1 MSELADAE
9 RKGVIK
15 GRGGHFSLN
24 DKEEGK
30 MKKRRNGVSGLF
42 HCTILALAL
51 LFVVVGVTSHVYGE
65 APKEILVGGTISV
78 TGPLSKIVG
87 PFNKLALSWQDLI
100 NEQGGIWVRDY
111 KKRLPIRF
119 IIYDDKSDQ
128 ATALKYYERLV
139 TVDKVNLLIGPF
151 GSHNSFPAAT
161 VAENHKIPMVMVCAS
176 DRKLFERD
184 YKWSVSQLDEA
195 DLEHVGFMEMVGKSG
210 KVKTIAMVCEDKL
223 HCTGSM
229 GGAAKKAEEL
239 GIKIVMKEV
248 IPGGTKD
255 FTSVIIKIKGLN
267 PDVVFVEAFPGFE
280 IPFMKQALEM
290 GLRPKQF
297 FNGHIV
303 APLVKVLG
311 KYAEDLC
318 GSVYWAPGF
327 RFTGQH
333 DYADILKRTGITW
346 EAYQESSIRM
356 QAYQTIKEMIEVAGS
371 LDKAKLNKAMH
382 EMRYMTISGPVEH
395 KKGGIGSTIPFPMQI
410 QKGRFVAIWPPDMA
424 TGMWIYPTQ
433 W

>member
-1 MSELADAE
+1 
-9 RKGVIK
+9 
-15 GRGGHFSLN
+15 
-24 DKEEGK
+24 
-30 MKKRRNGVSGLF
+30 MKKRRDGAKGFFPCACLAMVMLF
-42 HCTILALAL
+42 FL
-51 LFVVVGVTSHVYGE
+51 VGVTTPSYGE

-87 PFNKLALSWQDLI
+87 PFKKLASSWQDLI

-111 KKRLPIRF
+111 KKRLPVRF
-119 IIYDDKSDQ
+119 ITYDDKSDQ
-128 ATALKYYERLV
+128 ATSLKYYERLV

-161 VAENHKIPMVMVCAS
+161 VAESHKIPMVMVCAS

-195 DLEHVGFMEMVGKSG
+195 DLEHVGFIEMAAKSG
-210 KVKTIAMVCEDKL
+210 KVKTIAMIGEDKL

-229 GGAAKKAEEL
+229 NGAAKRAEEL
-239 GIKIVMKEV
+239 GLQIVMKEI

-255 FTSVIIKIKGLN
+255 FTSVIIKIKGLK

-280 IPFMKQALEM
+280 IPFMKQAIEM
-290 GLRPKQF
+290 GLRPNQF

-311 KYAEDLC
+311 KYVENLC

-327 RFTGQH
+327 KFTGQE
-333 DYADILKRTGITW
+333 DYQEILKKTGITW
-346 EAYQESSIRM
+346 EAYMESSIRM

-371 LDKAKLNKAMH
+371 LDRAKLNKAMH
-382 EMRYMTISGPVEH
+382 EMRYMTVSGPVEH
-395 KKGGIGSTIPFPMQI
+395 KKGGMGSTLTYSIQI
-410 QKGRFVAIWPPDMA
+410 QNGRFVPVWPKDVA
-424 TGMWIYPTQ
+424 TGKWIYPTK

>member
-1 MSELADAE
+1 M
-9 RKGVIK
+9 
-15 GRGGHFSLN
+15 
-24 DKEEGK
+24 
-30 MKKRRNGVSGLF
+30 KRRIIGVKRF
-42 HCTILALAL
+42 FRFVALASIAIF
-51 LFVVVGVTSHVYGE
+51 FVVGLASHSYGE
-65 APKEILVGGTISV
+65 TPKEILVGGTISV

-87 PFNKLALSWQDLI
+87 PFKKLANSWQELV

-111 KKRLPIRF
+111 KKRLPIRL
-119 IIYDDKSDQ
+119 ITYDDKSDQ
-128 ATALKYYERLV
+128 ATSLKYYERLV
-139 TVDKVNLLIGPF
+139 TVDKVNFLIGPF

-195 DLEHVGFMEMVGKSG
+195 DLEHVGFIEMAAKSG
-210 KVKTIAMVCEDKL
+210 KVKTIAMICEDKL

-229 GGAAKKAEEL
+229 NGAANKAKEVGL
-239 GIKIVMKEV
+239 NIVMKEV

-280 IPFMKQALEM
+280 IPFMKQAIEM

-303 APLVKVLG
+303 KPLVKVLG
-311 KYAEDLC
+311 KYAENLC

-327 RFTGQH
+327 RFSGQQ
-333 DYADILKRTGITW
+333 DYKEILKRTGITW
-346 EAYQESSIRM
+346 EAYMESSIRM
-356 QAYQTIKEMIEVAGS
+356 QAYQTIKEMIVVAGC
-371 LDKAKLNKAMH
+371 LDRAKLNKAMH
-382 EMRYMTISGPVEH
+382 EMRYMTVSGPAEH
-395 KKGGIGSTIPFPMQI
+395 RKGGIGSTVPFPIQI
-410 QKGRFVAIWPPDMA
+410 QKGRFVPIWPKDIA
-424 TGMWIYPTQ
+424 TGKWIYPTK

>member
-1 MSELADAE
+1 MERRTIDIKRFFQSAAFVSMAIFFLVGITPHSYAE
-9 RKGVIK
+9 
-15 GRGGHFSLN
+15 
-24 DKEEGK
+24 
-30 MKKRRNGVSGLF
+30 
-42 HCTILALAL
+42 T
-51 LFVVVGVTSHVYGE
+51 
-65 APKEILVGGTISV
+65 PKEILVGGTISV

-87 PFNKLALSWQDLI
+87 PFKKLANSWQELI

-111 KKRLPIRF
+111 NKRLPIRM
-119 IIYDDKSDQ
+119 ITYDDKSDQ
-128 ATALKYYERLV
+128 ATSLKYYERLV

-184 YKWSVSQLDEA
+184 YKWSVSQLDAA
-195 DLEHVGFMEMVGKSG
+195 DLEHLGFIEMAAKSG
-210 KVKTIAMVCEDKL
+210 KVKTIAMIAEDKL

-229 GGAAKKAEEL
+229 NGAAARAKEL
-239 GIKIVMKEV
+239 GLNVVMKEV

-255 FTSVIIKIKGLN
+255 FTSIIIKIKGLK

-280 IPFMKQALEM
+280 IPFMKQAIEM

-311 KYAEDLC
+311 KYADNLA

-327 RFTGQH
+327 KFTGQE
-333 DYADILKRTGITW
+333 DYQEILKKTGITW
-346 EAYQESSIRM
+346 EAYMESSIRM

-371 LDKAKLNKAMH
+371 LDRAKLNKAMH
-382 EMRYMTISGPVEH
+382 EMRYMTVSGPVEH
-395 KKGGIGSTIPFPMQI
+395 KKGGMGSTLTYSIQI
-410 QKGRFVAIWPPDMA
+410 QNGRFVPVWPKDIA
-424 TGMWIYPTQ
+424 TGKWLYPTK

>member
-1 MSELADAE
+1 
-9 RKGVIK
+9 
-15 GRGGHFSLN
+15 
-24 DKEEGK
+24 
-30 MKKRRNGVSGLF
+30 MKKRKDSAKGFFSCVCLAMVMLF
-42 HCTILALAL
+42 FL
-51 LFVVVGVTSHVYGE
+51 VGVTTPTYGE
-65 APKEILVGGTISV
+65 TPKEILVGGTISE

-87 PFNKLALSWQDLI
+87 PFKKLALSWQDLI

-111 KKRLPIRF
+111 KKRLPVKF

-128 ATALKYYERLV
+128 ATSLKYYERLV

-184 YKWSVSQLDEA
+184 YKWSVSQLDAA
-195 DLEHVGFMEMVGKSG
+195 DLEHVGFIEMAAKSG

-229 GGAAKKAEEL
+229 NGAASKAEEL
-239 GIKIVMKEV
+239 GLKIVMKEV

-280 IPFMKQALEM
+280 IPFMKQAIEM
-290 GLRPKQF
+290 GLRPNQF

-303 APLVKVLG
+303 KPLVKILG
-311 KYAEDLC
+311 KYSENLC

-327 RFTGQH
+327 KFTGQQ
-333 DYADILKRTGITW
+333 DYANILKRTGITW

-371 LDKAKLNKAMH
+371 LDRARLNKAMH

-395 KKGGIGSTIPFPMQI
+395 VKGGMGNTLTFPMQI
-410 QKGRFVAIWPPDMA
+410 QKGRFVAVWPKGIA
-424 TGMWIYPTQ
+424 TGKWIYPTK

>member
-1 MSELADAE
+1 
-9 RKGVIK
+9 
-15 GRGGHFSLN
+15 
-24 DKEEGK
+24 
-30 MKKRRNGVSGLF
+30 MKKRRDSVRGFFSCGCLAMAMLF
-42 HCTILALAL
+42 FL
-51 LFVVVGVTSHVYGE
+51 VGVTTPSYGE

-87 PFNKLALSWQDLI
+87 PFKKLALSWQDLI

-111 KKRLPIRF
+111 KKRLPVKF

-184 YKWSVSQLDEA
+184 YKWSVSQLDAA
-195 DLEHVGFMEMVGKSG
+195 DLEHLGFIEMAAKSG
-210 KVKTIAMVCEDKL
+210 KVKTIAMICEDKL

-229 GGAAKKAEEL
+229 NGAAARAKEL
-239 GIKIVMKEV
+239 GLNVVMKEV

-255 FTSVIIKIKGLN
+255 FTSVIIKIKGLK

-280 IPFMKQALEM
+280 IPFMKQAIEM
-290 GLRPKQF
+290 GLRPNQF

-303 APLVKVLG
+303 KPLVKVLG
-311 KYAEDLC
+311 KYAENLA

-327 RFTGQH
+327 KFTGQE
-333 DYADILKRTGITW
+333 DYQEILKKTGITW
-346 EAYQESSIRM
+346 EAYMESSIRM

-371 LDKAKLNKAMH
+371 LDRAKLNKAMH
-382 EMRYMTISGPVEH
+382 EMRYMTVSGPVEH
-395 KKGGIGSTIPFPMQI
+395 KKGGMGSTLTYTIQI
-410 QKGRFVAIWPPDMA
+410 QNGRFVPVWPKDVA
-424 TGMWIYPTQ
+424 TGKWIYPTK

>member
-1 MSELADAE
+1 M
-9 RKGVIK
+9 
-15 GRGGHFSLN
+15 
-24 DKEEGK
+24 
-30 MKKRRNGVSGLF
+30 KRRIIDIERFFRFV
-42 HCTILALAL
+42 ALASIAI
-51 LFVVVGVTSHVYGE
+51 FFVVGVASHSYGE
-65 APKEILVGGTISV
+65 TPKEILVGGTISV

-87 PFNKLALSWQDLI
+87 PFKKLANSWQELI

-111 KKRLPIRF
+111 KKRLPIRL
-119 IIYDDKSDQ
+119 ITYDDKSDQ
-128 ATALKYYERLV
+128 ATSLKYYERLV
-139 TVDKVNLLIGPF
+139 TVDKVNFLIGPF

-195 DLEHVGFMEMVGKSG
+195 DLEHVGFIEMAAKSG
-210 KVKTIAMVCEDKL
+210 KVKTIAMICEDKL

-229 GGAAKKAEEL
+229 NGAANKAKEVGL
-239 GIKIVMKEV
+239 NIVMKEV

-280 IPFMKQALEM
+280 IPFMKQAIEM

-303 APLVKVLG
+303 KPLVKVLG
-311 KYAEDLC
+311 KYAENLC

-327 RFTGQH
+327 RFSGQQ
-333 DYADILKRTGITW
+333 DYKEILKRTGITW
-346 EAYQESSIRM
+346 EAYMESSIRM

-371 LDKAKLNKAMH
+371 LDRARLNKAMH
-382 EMRYMTISGPVEH
+382 EMRYMTVSGPVEH
-395 KKGGIGSTIPFPMQI
+395 RKGGIGSTVAFPIQI
-410 QKGRFVAIWPPDMA
+410 QKGRFVPIWPKDIA
-424 TGMWIYPTQ
+424 TGKWIYPTK

>member
-1 MSELADAE
+1 M
-9 RKGVIK
+9 
-15 GRGGHFSLN
+15 
-24 DKEEGK
+24 
-30 MKKRRNGVSGLF
+30 KRRIIGIERFFRFV
-42 HCTILALAL
+42 ALASIAI
-51 LFVVVGVTSHVYGE
+51 FFVVGVASHSYGE
-65 APKEILVGGTISV
+65 TPKEILVGGTISV

-87 PFNKLALSWQDLI
+87 PFKKLANSWQELI

-111 KKRLPIRF
+111 KKRLPIRL
-119 IIYDDKSDQ
+119 ITYDDKSDQ
-128 ATALKYYERLV
+128 ATSLKYYERLV
-139 TVDKVNLLIGPF
+139 TVDKVNFLIGPF

-195 DLEHVGFMEMVGKSG
+195 DLEHVGFIEMAAKSG
-210 KVKTIAMVCEDKL
+210 KVKTIAMICEDKL

-229 GGAAKKAEEL
+229 NGAANKAKEVGL
-239 GIKIVMKEV
+239 NIVMKEV

-255 FTSVIIKIKGLN
+255 FTSVIIKIKGFN

-280 IPFMKQALEM
+280 IPFMKQAIEM

-303 APLVKVLG
+303 KPLVKVLG
-311 KYAEDLC
+311 KYAENLC

-327 RFTGQH
+327 RFSGQQ
-333 DYADILKRTGITW
+333 DYKEILKRTGITW
-346 EAYQESSIRM
+346 EAYMESSIRM

-371 LDKAKLNKAMH
+371 LDRARLNKAMH
-382 EMRYMTISGPVEH
+382 EMRYMTVSGPVEH
-395 KKGGIGSTIPFPMQI
+395 RKGGIGSTVAFPIQI
-410 QKGRFVAIWPPDMA
+410 QKGRFVPIWPKDIA
-424 TGMWIYPTQ
+424 TGKWIYPTK

>member
-1 MSELADAE
+1 M
-9 RKGVIK
+9 
-15 GRGGHFSLN
+15 
-24 DKEEGK
+24 
-30 MKKRRNGVSGLF
+30 KRRIIGIERFFRFV
-42 HCTILALAL
+42 ALASIAI
-51 LFVVVGVTSHVYGE
+51 FFVVGVASHSYGE
-65 APKEILVGGTISV
+65 TPKEILVGGTISV

-87 PFNKLALSWQDLI
+87 PFKKLANSWQELI

-111 KKRLPIRF
+111 KKRLPIRL
-119 IIYDDKSDQ
+119 ITYDDKSDQ
-128 ATALKYYERLV
+128 ATSLKYYERLV
-139 TVDKVNLLIGPF
+139 TVDKVNFLIGPF

-195 DLEHVGFMEMVGKSG
+195 DLEHVGFIEMAAKSG
-210 KVKTIAMVCEDKL
+210 KVKTIAMICEDKL

-229 GGAAKKAEEL
+229 NGAANKAKEL
-239 GIKIVMKEV
+239 GLNIVMKEV

-255 FTSVIIKIKGLN
+255 FTSVIIKIKGFN

-280 IPFMKQALEM
+280 IPFMKQAIEM

-303 APLVKVLG
+303 KPLVKVLG
-311 KYAEDLC
+311 KYAENLC

-327 RFTGQH
+327 RFTGQQ
-333 DYADILKRTGITW
+333 DYKEILKRTGITW
-346 EAYQESSIRM
+346 EAYMESSIRM

-371 LDKAKLNKAMH
+371 LDRARLNKAMH
-382 EMRYMTISGPVEH
+382 EMRYMTVSGPVEH
-395 KKGGIGSTIPFPMQI
+395 RKGGIGSTVPFPIQI
-410 QKGRFVAIWPPDMA
+410 QKGRFVPIWPKDIA
-424 TGMWIYPTQ
+424 TGKWIYPTK

>member
-1 MSELADAE
+1 
-9 RKGVIK
+9 
-15 GRGGHFSLN
+15 
-24 DKEEGK
+24 
-30 MKKRRNGVSGLF
+30 MKKRRDSDRGFFRCVCLAMVMLF
-42 HCTILALAL
+42 FL
-51 LFVVVGVTSHVYGE
+51 VGVTTPSYGE

-87 PFNKLALSWQDLI
+87 PFKKLASSWQDLI
-100 NEQGGIWVRDY
+100 NEQGGIWVREY
-111 KKRLPIRF
+111 NKRLPIRF

-184 YKWSVSQLDEA
+184 YKWSVSQLDAA
-195 DLEHVGFMEMVGKSG
+195 DLEHVGFIEMAAKSG
-210 KVKTIAMVCEDKL
+210 KVKTIAMICEDKL

-229 GGAAKKAEEL
+229 NGSAKRAEEL

-280 IPFMKQALEM
+280 IPFMKQAIEM

-297 FNGHIV
+297 FNGHV
-303 APLVKVLG
+303 VKPLVKILG
-311 KYAEDLC
+311 KYSENLC
-318 GSVYWAPGF
+318 SSVYWAPGF
-327 RFTGQH
+327 QFTGQQ

-371 LDKAKLNKAMH
+371 LDRAKLNKAMH
-382 EMRYMTISGPVEH
+382 QMRYMTISGPVEH
-395 KKGGIGSTIPFPMQI
+395 KKGGMGSTLTFPMQI
-410 QKGRFVAIWPPDMA
+410 QNGRFVAVWPPDIA
-424 TGMWIYPTQ
+424 TGKWIYPTK